1 MEDVLETQPPAPGSE
16 LPDGLPR
23 TEPAKPP
30 ASSSA
35 PSRTDAEATSKA
47 GRVARARRSAAE
59 LERRARREFDYAKEQ
74 HPTVRLAVRAFES
87 DRRRAGG
94 LLAGGLAYRI
104 FLWQIPLALFLVSAL
119 GLATELSGDDPADL
133 ARKTGM
139 TAALAGA
146 ISQAVAASDSARWWL
161 LTLGAFLT
169 VWAGRGVYR
178 GVRLVSEL
186 AWDTRTPSGSALRGS
201 LAVTGFGLLAIALQA
216 FMPKIGQTLSL
227 PALVR
232 FVLGLILATSLA
244 FAVLRLLPRAD
255 APWTSVVPG
264 AVLIG
269 VGMRLLGLGVS
280 TYFAYRLDHSD
291 DLYGALGF
299 AAVMMLFL
307 FLVARLFVAAQ
318 FLNATLHARREPPP
332 SAGAR

>member
-1 MEDVLETQPPAPGSE
+1 VEPQPPAPGAGV
-16 LPDGLPR
+16 PPR
-23 TEPAKPP
+23 PPSPEPVVEPGSPIALDADEQA
-30 ASSSA
+30 AS
-35 PSRTDAEATSKA
+35 DA
-47 GRVARARRSAAE
+47 GRIARARRSAAE
-59 LERRARREFDYAKEQ
+59 LETRARKEFDRAREQ
-74 HPTVRLAVRAFES
+74 HATVRLAVQAFES

-104 FLWQIPLALFLVSAL
+104 FLWQIPLALFLVSAF

-146 ISQAVAASDSARWWL
+146 ISQAVAASQSARWWL
-161 LTLGAFLT
+161 LILGAFLT

-186 AWDTRTPSGSALRGS
+186 AWETRAPRGSSLKGS
-201 LAVTGFGLLAIALQA
+201 LAVTGFGVLAVALQA
-216 FMPKIGQTLSL
+216 FLPKISETLGI

-232 FVLGLILATSLA
+232 FALGLMLASSLA

-255 APWTSVVPG
+255 VPWTSILPG
-264 AVLIG
+264 AVLMG
-269 VGMRLLGLGVS
+269 VGMRLLGLAAS
-280 TYFAYRLDHSD
+280 TYFAYRLDHSN
-291 DLYGALGF
+291 DLYGALGL
-299 AAVMMLFL
+299 AVVMMLFL

-318 FLNATLHARREPPP
+318 FLNATLHRRGEPLP
-332 SAGAR
+332 SADGG

>member
-1 MEDVLETQPPAPGSE
+1 VEPQPPAPGAEVPPGPPS
-16 LPDGLPR
+16 P
-23 TEPAKPP
+23 EPVVEPGSPIALDADEQA
-30 ASSSA
+30 AS
-35 PSRTDAEATSKA
+35 DA
-47 GRVARARRSAAE
+47 GRIARARRSAAE
-59 LERRARREFDYAKEQ
+59 LETRARKEFDRAREQ
-74 HPTVRLAVRAFES
+74 HATVRLAVQAFES

-104 FLWQIPLALFLVSAL
+104 FLWQIPLALFLVSAF

-146 ISQAVAASDSARWWL
+146 ISQAVAASQSARWWL
-161 LTLGAFLT
+161 LILGAFLT

-186 AWDTRTPSGSALRGS
+186 AWETRAPRGSSLKGS
-201 LAVTGFGLLAIALQA
+201 LAVTGFGVLAVALQA
-216 FMPKIGQTLSL
+216 FLPKISETLGL

-232 FVLGLILATSLA
+232 FALGLMLASSLA

-255 APWTSVVPG
+255 VPWTSILPG
-264 AVLIG
+264 ALLMG
-269 VGMRLLGLGVS
+269 VGMRLLGLAAS
-280 TYFAYRLDHSD
+280 TYFAYRLDHSN
-291 DLYGALGF
+291 DLYGALGL
-299 AAVMMLFL
+299 AVVMMLFL

-318 FLNATLHARREPPP
+318 FLNATLHRRGEPLP
-332 SAGAR
+332 SADGG

>member
-1 MEDVLETQPPAPGSE
+1 MEPQPPAPGAKVPPGPPS
-16 LPDGLPR
+16 P
-23 TEPAKPP
+23 EPVVEPGSPIALDADEQA
-30 ASSSA
+30 AS
-35 PSRTDAEATSKA
+35 DA
-47 GRVARARRSAAE
+47 GRIARARRSAAE
-59 LERRARREFDYAKEQ
+59 LETRARKEFDRAREQ
-74 HPTVRLAVRAFES
+74 HATVRLAVQAFES

-104 FLWQIPLALFLVSAL
+104 FLWQIPLALFLVSAF

-146 ISQAVAASDSARWWL
+146 ISQAVAASQSARWWL
-161 LTLGAFLT
+161 LILGAFLT

-186 AWDTRTPSGSALRGS
+186 AWETRAPRGSSLKGS
-201 LAVTGFGLLAIALQA
+201 LAVTGFGVLAVALQA
-216 FMPKIGQTLSL
+216 FLPKISETLGL

-232 FVLGLILATSLA
+232 FALGLMLASSLA

-255 APWTSVVPG
+255 VPWTSILPG
-264 AVLIG
+264 ALLMG
-269 VGMRLLGLGVS
+269 VGMRLLGLAAS
-280 TYFAYRLDHSD
+280 TYFAYRLDHSN
-291 DLYGALGF
+291 DLYGALGL
-299 AAVMMLFL
+299 AVVMILFL

-318 FLNATLHARREPPP
+318 FLNATLHRRGEPLP
-332 SAGAR
+332 SADGG

>member
-1 MEDVLETQPPAPGSE
+1 VEPQPPAPGADVTPGPPS
-16 LPDGLPR
+16 P
-23 TEPAKPP
+23 EPVVEPGSPIALDADEQA
-30 ASSSA
+30 AS
-35 PSRTDAEATSKA
+35 DA
-47 GRVARARRSAAE
+47 GRIARARRSAAE
-59 LERRARREFDYAKEQ
+59 LETRARKEFDRAREQ
-74 HPTVRLAVRAFES
+74 HATVRLAVQAFES

-104 FLWQIPLALFLVSAL
+104 FLWQIPLALFLVSAF

-146 ISQAVAASDSARWWL
+146 ISQAVAASQSARWWL
-161 LTLGAFLT
+161 LILGAFLT

-186 AWDTRTPSGSALRGS
+186 AWETRAPRGSSLKGS
-201 LAVTGFGLLAIALQA
+201 LAVTGFGVLAVALQA
-216 FMPKIGQTLSL
+216 FLPKISETLGI

-232 FVLGLILATSLA
+232 FALGLMLASSLA

-255 APWTSVVPG
+255 VPWTSILPG
-264 AVLIG
+264 AVLMG
-269 VGMRLLGLGVS
+269 VGMRLLGLAAS
-280 TYFAYRLDHSD
+280 TYFAYRLDHSN
-291 DLYGALGF
+291 DLYGALGL
-299 AAVMMLFL
+299 AVVMMLFL

-318 FLNATLHARREPPP
+318 FLNATLHRRGEPLP
-332 SAGAR
+332 SADGG